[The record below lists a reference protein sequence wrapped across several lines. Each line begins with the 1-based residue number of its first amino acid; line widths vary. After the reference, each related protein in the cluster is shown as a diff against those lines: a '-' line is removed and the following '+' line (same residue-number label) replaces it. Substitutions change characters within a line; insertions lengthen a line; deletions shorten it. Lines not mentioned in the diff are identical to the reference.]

1 MDKELEGALAP
12 GSPIDRTAGTEQA
25 LTYEELAELA
35 LAADPDA
42 GVAPD
47 AIPLDELL
55 GSDTGSPGGGLL
67 PGRYMP
73 PPMGGSRLLEGWRRK
88 TVFLIIAAFIL
99 ITAYGLCSAYGVF
112 D

>member
-1 MDKELEGALAP
+1 
-12 GSPIDRTAGTEQA
+12 
-25 LTYEELAELA
+25 
-35 LAADPDA
+35 
-42 GVAPD
+42 
-47 AIPLDELL
+47 
-55 GSDTGSPGGGLL
+55 
-67 PGRYMP
+67 MP